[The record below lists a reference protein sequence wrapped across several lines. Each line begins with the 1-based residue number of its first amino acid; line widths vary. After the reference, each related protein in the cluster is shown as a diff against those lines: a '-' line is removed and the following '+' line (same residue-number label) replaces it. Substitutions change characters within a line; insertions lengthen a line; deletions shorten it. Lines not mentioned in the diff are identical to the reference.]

1 MHNLQKI
8 FKILCKTMQKLISD
22 ILTCFSADV
31 KLDRTPLAAEAT
43 HGGAIQYCYTF
54 IDTFYSKDG

>member
-1 MHNLQKI
+1 
-8 FKILCKTMQKLISD
+8 MQKLISD